1 MWLFVLIAAVIFFR
15 FQVQQSKKEKKALLG
30 IVAALLARNPED
42 LKSYRELVGYSEV
55 FGPDD
60 PTAAAAYGGGRGPM
74 ARKVAL
80 MKEALRLVDLHSAKS
95 SDS

>member
-15 FQVQQSKKEKKALLG
+15 FQVQQSKKENEALLG
-30 IVAALLARNPED
+30 IVAALLVRNPEE

-60 PTAAAAYGGGRGPM
+60 PTAAAA
-74 ARKVAL
+74 
-80 MKEALRLVDLHSAKS
+80 
-95 SDS
+95 

>member
-1 MWLFVLIAAVIFFR
+1 MAAVIFFR
-15 FQVQQSKKEKKALLG
+15 FQVQQSKKENEALLG
-30 IVAALLARNPED
+30 IVAALLARNPEE

-80 MKEALRLVDLHSAKS
+80 MKETLRLVDPHSAKS

>member
-1 MWLFVLIAAVIFFR
+1 MWLFVLMAAVIFFR
-15 FQVQQSKKEKKALLG
+15 FQVQQSKKEKAALLG
-30 IVAALLARNPED
+30 IVAALLARNPEE

-60 PTAAAAYGGGRGPM
+60 PTAAYVGGRGPM

-80 MKEALRLVDLHSAKS
+80 MKEALRLVELHSAKS
-95 SDS
+95 IDS

>member
-1 MWLFVLIAAVIFFR
+1 MWLFVLMAAVIFFR
-15 FQVQQSKKEKKALLG
+15 FQVQQSKKENEALLG
-30 IVAALLARNPED
+30 IVAALLARNPEE

-80 MKEALRLVDLHSAKS
+80 MKEALRLVELHSAKS
-95 SDS
+95 IDS

>member
-1 MWLFVLIAAVIFFR
+1 MWLFVLMAAVIFFR
-15 FQVQQSKKEKKALLG
+15 FQVQQSKKENEALLG
-30 IVAALLARNPED
+30 IVAALLARNPEE

-80 MKEALRLVDLHSAKS
+80 MKEALRLVDPHSAKS

>member
-15 FQVQQSKKEKKALLG
+15 FQVQQSKKEKEALLG
-30 IVAALLARNPED
+30 MVAALLASNPEH

-55 FGPDD
+55 VGPDD

-80 MKEALRLVDLHSAKS
+80 MKEALRLVDPHSAKS